1 MIRVSIATSIPSVAL
16 FLFLSIFVSFGYE
29 TEAQSEG
36 SSTSKNVSNTII
48 DHYHSQLNVTVNGET
63 ISVPARIG
71 IDPSLWKYHELDKY
85 GMQSM
90 NMAMPAMAPL
100 HTMDNSANIVVE
112 TSVDRNYTLGEFLK
126 IWGINFHGRNV
137 EIIVDGKSV
146 NDYNNHILKEDNK
159 NHLEVI
165 IDGQSIQVPARIGI
179 DPSLWKYHNLDKYGM
194 QSMNMVMSGMAPLH
208 THDDSGTIHIE
219 TSVNR
224 NYTLGEFLKIWG
236 IDLDGKTVKA
246 SVDGKAIT
254 DLENQILKDAEGI
267 IFDIETNNKT

>member
-1 MIRVSIATSIPSVAL
+1 M
-16 FLFLSIFVSFGYE
+16 
-29 TEAQSEG
+29 
-36 SSTSKNVSNTII
+36 
-48 DHYHSQLNVTVNGET
+48 TVNGET

-146 NDYNNHILKEDNK
+146 NDYNNYILKEDNK